1 MQTYKP
7 SISKGPQWGQE
18 AEALAAD
25 YLYEKGFRI
34 IARNYRYRKAE
45 IDIIACKENCLFFVE
60 VKARSNLH
68 YGYPESFVNGAKQVL
83 IRAAAEHYI
92 MRYNWQQAVRFDII
106 SVRRAQ
112 GKLHIEHF
120 EDAFY

>member
-1 MQTYKP
+1 M
-7 SISKGPQWGQE
+7 
-18 AEALAAD
+18 
-25 YLYEKGFRI
+25 
-34 IARNYRYRKAE
+34 ARNYRYRKAE
-45 IDIIACKENCLFFVE
+45 IDIIACKANCLCFVE
-60 VKARSNLH
+60 VKARNNPH

-83 IRAAAEHYI
+83 IRAAAENYI
-92 MRYNWQQAVRFDII
+92 MRYNWQEGVRFDII